1 MSTQDTP
8 RSWWQFLLIFGLLV
22 TAILFDE
29 GGNMMTGFGLKS
41 EVQQVSAQPEDL
53 TGTDLELLKE
63 VMPGTDSFSEKEGQ
77 PPVFKAY
84 RTDLASGEQKL
95 IGYVFQTADTPP
107 EEVGYSAPIEVLV
120 GMDLEGSITGIKVL
134 YYIESI
140 RWIWGDFLS
149 APGYQEQ
156 FSGKHISDA
165 FQVDS
170 DIYGISRATITVR
183 AMSIGIRNS
192 ARRVAEAYL

>member
-1 MSTQDTP
+1 MSTANTP
-8 RSWWQFLLIFGLLV
+8 SSLRQFLVILGLLGV
-22 TAILFDE
+22 AILFDD
-29 GGNMMTGFGLKS
+29 GRSIMTGFGLNS
-41 EVQQVSAQPEDL
+41 EVQQVSSQAADVKS
-53 TGTDLELLKE
+53 TDLNLLNE
-63 VMPGTDSFSEKEGQ
+63 VMPGSDSFTEKQGQ

-84 RTDLASGEQKL
+84 RTDSASGKQGL
-95 IGYVFQTADTPP
+95 IGYAFRTTDTPP
-107 EEVGYSAPIEVLV
+107 EEIGYSAPIDVLV
-120 GMDLEGSITGIKVL
+120 GMDLEGRITGIKVL

-156 FSGKHISDA
+156 FSGKHFSDA

-170 DIYGISRATITVR
+170 DIDGISQATITVR

-192 ARRVAEAYL
+192 ARRVAEVYL